1 MRTSHIKGAIV
12 MIQENY
18 KLWIEEEDDCCSVM
32 PKLEE
37 LLLDLRHSVAYSK
50 AKSVYI
56 KLLTARIPTESA
68 KKISNKIAECLPKAI
83 IAGMSLT
90 LFGREADHVFLDMN
104 CCYFEES
111 SVTLLEH
118 VGRPDHY
125 KTAGRKYGRRISE
138 MEHVKGVEIF
148 CAGLNIDV
156 SRFVEGVTEENSN
169 IPFFG
174 ALAGVSL
181 DRYANVEENYIG
193 TFSNDTPTS
202 YFIIGSRLYEAGI
215 VMVVFCGE
223 ELHIRADY
231 VLGWK
236 PLGKELEVT
245 ESVTRTCI
253 SKIDNMPATEIYKK
267 YLNVLPDDNFL
278 KNICEF
284 PLLVERNGC
293 LLARVPPRYSYDGK
307 IYFKADIN
315 AGEKL
320 RLSYANPYELLRETK
335 ETSDLMWDFHPQAIF
350 LCICGYRTL
359 FLKEDAPQEVE
370 DYSRFQT
377 NLVINSGLGEIYRHH
392 NKGGVLNCAFVAVG
406 IREGAIPYS
415 TYDEAPAV
423 RSVGGSGT
431 AISLTARLAT
441 FLEVTTRELKASN
454 EELREMADAA
464 KSASI
469 AKSQFLSNMSH
480 EIRTPINAI
489 LGMDEMIL
497 RESSNPA
504 ILEYAE
510 NIRMAGNNL
519 LSLIND
525 ILDFSKIESGKMDII
540 PVEYAI
546 SSVLNDL
553 VNMIQNRAH
562 KKGIKF
568 EVKVAH
574 DIPSIL
580 FGDEIRIRQI
590 ITNILTNAVKYTEK
604 GSVTLIVDYTPKD
617 ANTIL
622 LWVGVKDTGIGI
634 KEDDLNKLF
643 KAFERIEEKRNRAVE
658 GTGLGMN
665 ISQQLLTLMGT
676 KLDVQSTYGKGS
688 TFSFMLEQKV
698 LNWEQMGNFEES
710 YRHAVTHREK
720 YQEKFIAPNAC
731 ILVVDDT
738 SMNLTVVK
746 GLLKQTKIQID
757 TAESGYE
764 CLNMVRRKK
773 YDIIFL
779 DHRMP
784 GIDGIETL
792 HQMKVLEG
800 NLNIDTPVISLTANA
815 ISGAREEYISAGFK
829 DYLTKPINSAQLELT
844 ILKFLPPEKIST
856 SEEAE
861 DSISEDGEITPLPQ
875 WLNRVEGLNTPEGIK
890 HCGSI
895 EAYLDA
901 LTVFAESILPGAK
914 EITEFYL
921 SEDWKNYTTK
931 VHALKSSARIIG
943 AFELSDRAK
952 RLEDAGNSGY
962 IEEIKAWNDDLIR
975 LYKGYAAKLEP
986 LIKKDVH
993 VDTEKPP
1000 IDDAALSEAYEALNE
1015 VSLSYD
1021 YDSFMFVL
1029 KSLDEYQLPEEAAHK
1044 HKQLKAAAS
1053 KPDWDEIHRLL
1064 KT

>member
-1 MRTSHIKGAIV
+1 

-18 KLWIEEEDDCCSVM
+18 KLWIEEDDECYSVM

-37 LLLDLRHSVAYSK
+37 LLLDIRNSVAYTQ
-50 AKSVYI
+50 AKNVYI
-56 KLLTARIPTESA
+56 KLLTARIPSESA
-68 KKISNKIAECLPKAI
+68 KKVSKKIAEFLPKATV
-83 IAGMSLT
+83 AGMSLT
-90 LFGREADHVFLDMN
+90 LFGDEAEHVFLNLN
-104 CCYFEES
+104 CCYFEKS
-111 SVTLLEH
+111 SVILLEH

-138 MEHVKGVEIF
+138 TEHVKGVEIF

-156 SRFVEGVTEENSN
+156 SRFVEGVTEENSS

-174 ALAGVSL
+174 ALAGIFFDRHTNLGEISSSVFSEDSL
-181 DRYANVEENYIG
+181 VKN
-193 TFSNDTPTS
+193 
-202 YFIIGSRLYEAGI
+202 FIIGSKIHDTGV

-223 ELHIRADY
+223 DLHIKADY
-231 VLGWK
+231 LLGWK

-245 ESVTRTCI
+245 EAVTRTCI
-253 SKIDNMPATEIYKK
+253 SKIDNMPATEIYKR
-267 YLNVLPDDNFL
+267 YLNVFPDDNFL
-278 KNICEF
+278 ENICEF
-284 PLLVERNGC
+284 PVVVERNGC
-293 LLARVPPRYSYDGK
+293 LMARVPPSYSHDGK

-315 AGEKL
+315 VGEKL
-320 RLSYANPYELLRETK
+320 RLSYANPYELLRETQ
-335 ETSDLMWDFHPQAIF
+335 EASDRMWEFHPQAIY

-370 DYSRFQT
+370 YYRRLQA
-377 NLVINSGLGEIYRHH
+377 NLVINSGLGEIYRH
-392 NKGGVLNCAFVAVG
+392 NDKGGVLNTAFVAVG
-406 IREGAIPYS
+406 IREGATPNF
-415 TYDEAPAV
+415 TYDEAPAI
-423 RSVGGSGT
+423 RNVGGSGT

-441 FLEVTTRELKASN
+441 FLDVTTRELKASN

-497 RESSNPA
+497 RESTNPA

-562 KKGIKF
+562 KKGLKL
-568 EVKVAH
+568 EVKAARDV
-574 DIPSIL
+574 PSIL

-617 ANTIL
+617 ADTIL

-634 KEDDLNKLF
+634 KEDDLKNLF
-643 KAFERIEEKRNRAVE
+643 EAFERIEEKRNRAVE
-658 GTGLGMN
+658 GSGLGMN
-665 ISQQLLTLMGT
+665 ISQQLLALMGT

-698 LNWEQMGNFEES
+698 LNWEPMGNFEDS
-710 YRHAVTHREK
+710 YRRSSTQHEK
-720 YQEKFIAPNAC
+720 YQEKFIAPKAS

-764 CLNMVRRKK
+764 CLNMVAKKK

-792 HQMKVLEG
+792 HLMNSLEG
-800 NLNIDTPVISLTANA
+800 NLNSETPVISLTANA
-815 ISGAREEYISAGFK
+815 ISGAREEYMAAGFK
-829 DYLTKPINSAQLELT
+829 DYLTKPINSAHLELT
-844 ILKFLPPEKIST
+844 ILKFLPPEKIDYSA
-856 SEEAE
+856 EAV
-861 DSISEDGEITPLPQ
+861 DSMTTEGNTTQLPQ
-875 WLNRVEGLNTPEGIK
+875 WLNEVDGLNISAGIRQ
-890 HCGSI
+890 CGSI

-901 LTVFAESILPGAK
+901 LTVFAESIIPGAK
-914 EITEFYL
+914 EITKFYH

-931 VHALKSSARIIG
+931 VHALKSSARVIG

-962 IEEIKAWNDDLIR
+962 IEEIKEWNEDLIQ
-975 LYKGYAAKLEP
+975 LYQGYASKLEP
-986 LIKKDVH
+986 LIKKEVSNDS
-993 VDTEKPP
+993 EKPP
-1000 IDDAALSEAYEALNE
+1000 IDSAALAEAYEALNE
-1015 VSLSYD
+1015 ISLSYD
-1021 YDSFMFVL
+1021 YDSLMFVL
-1029 KSLDEYQLPEEAAHK
+1029 QSLDAYQLPEKYARR
-1044 HKQLKAAAS
+1044 HKQLKEAAT
-1053 KPDWDEIHRLL
+1053 KPDWEEIRKLL
-1064 KT
+1064 KS